1 MATLSERLGGP
12 DAITAVVDAFVA
24 RAAGDDRINSKFG
37 RTNIPHL
44 KKNFADQVCEATGG
58 PCAYTGRSMREAHDA
73 MRVTAGEFDAFI
85 QDLRGRSMSST
96 SPRPSTESCSVCC
109 CRCAMRSSRSSR
121 RRRGPRFLTATRPRR
136 ELSGAAHEEADDV
149 VGAAGLNELR
159 PGTAH
164 RRAVS
169 GWASRGRGRSGQLRS
184 RPASTAAS
192 LISGCLVAVSSV
204 TCRFL
209 KAVRVVV
216 VPRAQLV

>member
-1 MATLSERLGGP
+1 
-12 DAITAVVDAFVA
+12 
-24 RAAGDDRINSKFG
+24 
-37 RTNIPHL
+37 
-44 KKNFADQVCEATGG
+44 
-58 PCAYTGRSMREAHDA
+58 MREAHDA

-85 QDLRGRSMSST
+85 QDLEGTLDELNVPTTEHRELLGLLLPMGDEIVEVE
-96 SPRPSTESCSVCC
+96 SPET
-109 CRCAMRSSRSSR
+109 
-121 RRRGPRFLTATRPRR
+121 GTRFLTATRPRR

-149 VGAAGLNELR
+149 VGAAGLNERR

-204 TCRFL
+204 TCRCL
-209 KAVRVVV
+209 AS
-216 VPRAQLV
+216 PRRCASASARRGSCSSSR